1 MDRKELEQ
9 KITLLFEVAKELS
22 TSDITVVRQRAEAIV
37 GLLQDL
43 MVTVVRKG

>member
-1 MDRKELEQ
+1 MDQKELEQ
-9 KITLLFEVAKELS
+9 KITLLFEVASELTAS
-22 TSDITVVRQRAEAIV
+22 RVTAVRQRAEAIV